1 MRISDWSSD
10 LCSSDLDI
18 EIVVAAR
25 IAETIALA
33 ADRQLR
39 AVDLDL
45 EPVERFLAS
54 SCDDRETVAPMHGD
68 IVRTRDLDAAKAGQ
82 IEALR
87 GDRAD
92 ARGRPIP
99 LGLPL
104 GLLLVV
110 RCRAV
115 AARHE
120 RPLKDGHRPVT
131 HSKSPSCGIYIT
143 HAAYDFPVQAIG
155 IAPFRER
162 ECQYV

>member
-39 AVDLDL
+39 AVDFDL

-54 SCDDRETVAPMHGD
+54 SCDDREAVAPTHGD
-68 IVRTRDLDAAKAGQ
+68 VVRTRDLDAGEAGQ

-87 GDRAD
+87 GDRDD
-92 ARGRPIP
+92 AGGRPIP

-115 AARHE
+115 RSEE
-120 RPLKDGHRPVT
+120 RRVGKEWCRKGRFGGV
-131 HSKSPSCGIYIT
+131 
-143 HAAYDFPVQAIG
+143 PVQ
-155 IAPFRER
+155 
-162 ECQYV
+162 

>member
-54 SCDDRETVAPMHGD
+54 SCDDREAVAPTHGD
-68 IVRTRDLDAAKAGQ
+68 VVRTRDLDAGEAGQ

-87 GDRAD
+87 GDQIGRA
-92 ARGRPIP
+92 
-99 LGLPL
+99 
-104 GLLLVV
+104 
-110 RCRAV
+110 
-115 AARHE
+115 
-120 RPLKDGHRPVT
+120 
-131 HSKSPSCGIYIT
+131 SC
-143 HAAYDFPVQAIG
+143 
-155 IAPFRER
+155 RER
-162 ECQYV
+162 GCQ

>member
-10 LCSSDLDI
+10 VCSSDLPGHGDRDI

-54 SCDDRETVAPMHGD
+54 SCDDREAVAPTHGD
-68 IVRTRDLDAAKAGQ
+68 VVRTRDLDAGEAGQ

-92 ARGRPIP
+92 AGGRSEEHTSELQSLMRISYAFF
-99 LGLPL
+99 
-104 GLLLVV
+104 
-110 RCRAV
+110 C
-115 AARHE
+115 
-120 RPLKDGHRPVT
+120 
-131 HSKSPSCGIYIT
+131 CN
-143 HAAYDFPVQAIG
+143 
-155 IAPFRER
+155 
-162 ECQYV
+162 